1 MSLDILGNLGE
12 FLGAIGVIVSLIYLA
27 RQIRQNPRAVKTASH
42 HAITDSF
49 NSFLT
54 LLVKDRRA
62 SDILSRGI
70 GDLAALSEDERD
82 TFYSLL
88 GILFGQF
95 ANAFFHYSHGMVD
108 ETQWVRWRIATGWY
122 VGFPGVAIWWANRRA
137 VYDQD
142 FRDFVE
148 RERELQGP
156 TDPGQWAPAIVL
168 PQSSD

>member
-1 MSLDILGNLGE
+1 
-12 FLGAIGVIVSLIYLA
+12 
-27 RQIRQNPRAVKTASH
+27 
-42 HAITDSF
+42 
-49 NSFLT
+49 
-54 LLVKDRRA
+54 
-62 SDILSRGI
+62 
-70 GDLAALSEDERD
+70 
-82 TFYSLL
+82 
-88 GILFGQF
+88 
-95 ANAFFHYSHGMVD
+95 MVD